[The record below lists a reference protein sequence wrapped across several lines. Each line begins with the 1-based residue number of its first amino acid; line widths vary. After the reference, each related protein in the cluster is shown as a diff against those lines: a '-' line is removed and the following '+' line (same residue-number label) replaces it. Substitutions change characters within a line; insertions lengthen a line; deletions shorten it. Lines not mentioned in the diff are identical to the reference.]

1 VQVLFDPHVVKA
13 VHGEKSVTVRGQVF
27 MYKGWAFK
35 HGFVSESF
43 PLSHFFPNAAIP
55 TIAELNQFQS
65 HPEITLCDVGLA
77 YLQRIVPDDNI
88 KVVAGQLKGLV
99 GRALQCE
106 ADSVVVEYLPVGD
119 THPHTVTL
127 KPRDVR
133 KRFSVG
139 DLVQVIFGQHTGII
153 GWVTGE
159 VEMVSGEDKGNPE
172 VIKDRET
179 FAGLSIY
186 DDKNSQ
192 SVRLF

>member
-1 VQVLFDPHVVKA
+1 
-13 VHGEKSVTVRGQVF
+13 

-106 ADSVVVEYLPVGD
+106 ADSVVIEYLPVGD

-127 KPRDVR
+127 KLRDVR

-153 GWVTGE
+153 RWVTGE
-159 VEMVSGEDKGNPE
+159 VEMVSGEDKGNHE